1 MDVDAFAKTKGS
13 KKGGKGKDKG
23 SKSKKFDGNF
33 WCGACGHMMED
44 CQKKASGKPQASKS
58 PRGPVQCQSRSSPE
72 VGTSTVSR
80 VHMPDHDP
88 GGSRPVKRFMIFGK
102 VSASKRSGDTGLALP
117 AETFQD
123 PW

>member
-1 MDVDAFAKTKGS
+1 MDVDAIAKTKGG

-23 SKSKKFDGNF
+23 SKSKTFDGNF

-58 PRGPVQCQSRSSPE
+58 PRGRVQCQSRTSPE

-102 VSASKRSGDTGLALP
+102 VSAGKRSGDTGLALS
-117 AETFQD
+117 AETFQG

>member
-1 MDVDAFAKTKGS
+1 MDVDAFAKAKGG

-58 PRGPVQCQSRSSPE
+58 PRGHRPVSVQ
-72 VGTSTVSR
+72 VV
-80 VHMPDHDP
+80 P
-88 GGSRPVKRFMIFGK
+88 GGWYQHCLPGSH
-102 VSASKRSGDTGLALP
+102 ARS
-117 AETFQD
+117 
-123 PW
+123 

>member
-72 VGTSTVSR
+72 VVPALS
-80 VHMPDHDP
+80 P
-88 GGSRPVKRFMIFGK
+88 GFTCPIMTLV
-102 VSASKRSGDTGLALP
+102 GLA
-117 AETFQD
+117 Q
-123 PW
+123 